1 MPISELKLAKE
12 LIRRPSITPKDA
24 GAINILA
31 KKLRSLGFKCQLINF
46 KNIKNLYAKLGKS
59 SPNFCYAGHTDVVP
73 PGNISDWSVNPFK
86 PTVKNNKLIGRG
98 ANDMKASIAC
108 FVAAVSRFK
117 AKNKKFNGSISLLIT
132 GDEEG
137 VAINGTKRVVE
148 YLKRKREKINFCLVG
163 EPTNPNKLGE
173 MIKIGRRGSITGR
186 LTITGTQGHVAYPH
200 RANNPSNTIVNIL
213 KRIKETK
220 LDNGTKK
227 VVKYLKRKKEKINFC
242 LVGEPTNPNKL
253 GEMIKIGRRGSITGR
268 LTVIGTQGHVAYPHI
283 ANNPSNTLVKILKKI
298 KEVKLDKGTKN
309 FQPSNLE
316 ITKINIDNHTD
327 NVIPGS
333 ANAVFNIRYNDK
345 HSSSSLKRK
354 LNKIFRSI
362 TRKAKC
368 KFNIKYEVSGEAFL
382 TKPNKTTYMIQN
394 TIKKITGIKPKLST
408 AGGTSDAR
416 FIRKIAPCLEFG
428 LVGKTMHKIDESV
441 PLPDLKKL
449 TNIYLNILENYFK

>member
-1 MPISELKLAKE
+1 MPIISELKLAKE
-12 LIRRPSITPKDA
+12 LIRRPSVTPKDA
-24 GAINILA
+24 GTINLLA
-31 KKLRSLGFKCQLINF
+31 KNLRSLGFKCQLINF
-46 KNIKNLYAKLGKS
+46 KNVKNLYAKLGKS

-86 PTVKNNKLIGRG
+86 PAIKNNKLIGRG

-108 FVAAVSRFK
+108 FVAAVSKFK
-117 AKNKKFNGSISLLIT
+117 TKNRKFKGSISLLIT

-137 VAINGTKRVVE
+137 IAI
-148 YLKRKREKINFCLVG
+148 
-163 EPTNPNKLGE
+163 
-173 MIKIGRRGSITGR
+173 
-186 LTITGTQGHVAYPH
+186 
-200 RANNPSNTIVNIL
+200 
-213 KRIKETK
+213 
-220 LDNGTKK
+220 NGTKK

-316 ITKINIDNHTD
+316 ITKINIDNHAD

-333 ANAVFNIRYNDK
+333 AEAVFNIRFNNK
-345 HSSSSLKRK
+345 HSSNSLKKK

-362 TRKAKC
+362 TKKTKC
-368 KFNIKYEVSGEAFL
+368 RFSIKYEVSGEAFL
-382 TKPNKTTYMIQN
+382 TKPNKTTYMIQH
-394 TIKKITGIKPKLST
+394 TIKKITGIKPKLSP